1 MDKGL
6 NFITEIPECKNM
18 KHFLYDACKKDIGTS
33 KTRFH
38 DLSEVEIPETHK
50 EFLMADYN
58 DDKNRILIFCSPEL
72 RLHLCNV
79 KEYFIDATFKSCP
92 KPFTQLLSIH
102 GDIGRTQDTVNV
114 KPLVFALMPNKKQGT
129 YEKMFHLIQSSLI
142 THFKDNNCKWTI
154 KKSIVN

>member
-6 NFITEIPECKNM
+6 NLITEIQECKNM

-92 KPFTQLLSIH
+92 KPFTQLLSS
-102 GDIGRTQDTVNV
+102 DQEPEL
-114 KPLVFALMPNKKQGT
+114 PLLSPTPSNF
-129 YEKMFHLIQSSLI
+129 SS
-142 THFKDNNCKWTI
+142 DPP
-154 KKSIVN
+154 SIDSYGKT